1 MGLSPPPV
9 GAVSAEL
16 VLLLL
21 GGFEGGVSFIL
32 HGKPVSAGKRV
43 LSGVWI
49 MPCRPDESFGCCS
62 QDKSV

>member
-1 MGLSPPPV
+1 M
-9 GAVSAEL
+9 SAEL
-16 VLLLL
+16 GLLLF